1 MKAARMHRY
10 GGPEVVVVDEV
21 ERPVPGLGEVL
32 VRVVAAAVNPVDWKI
47 REGYMTST
55 LPIEFPYTFGC
66 DLAGTVEEVGEGV
79 SHFLVG
85 DPVFGYPNLLRC
97 GAFAEYA
104 CLKQEELAKS
114 PASVSLEEAAAIPVA
129 VMTAYDGLFTYGK
142 LTAGQRV
149 LILGGAGGVGSAAV
163 QLAKWKGAEVFA
175 TASSRNQQW
184 LRELGAIPI
193 DYASQ
198 ATADHARE
206 VDLIL
211 DCVGPETGLAAL
223 PSIKWGGAYVTT
235 AYALPDAAQLAR
247 YGAIPFLFGIQ
258 PSGERLAEIAQIVDE
273 GALRLTVEKV
283 FSLEEAAVAL
293 STSQAGRTRGKLL
306 IRPSS
311 N

>member
-1 MKAARMHRY
+1 M
-10 GGPEVVVVDEV
+10 
-21 ERPVPGLGEVL
+21 
-32 VRVVAAAVNPVDWKI
+32 
-47 REGYMTST
+47 
-55 LPIEFPYTFGC
+55 
-66 DLAGTVEEVGEGV
+66 
-79 SHFLVG
+79 
-85 DPVFGYPNLLRC
+85 
-97 GAFAEYA
+97 
-104 CLKQEELAKS
+104 
-114 PASVSLEEAAAIPVA
+114 
-129 VMTAYDGLFTYGK
+129 
-142 LTAGQRV
+142 
-149 LILGGAGGVGSAAV
+149 

-235 AYALPDAAQLAR
+235 AYALPDAAQLAQ